1 MSTVFAQTVYPFS
14 TFNCIINFKSID
26 LGSFTMSEVSDTVE
40 VSVQNGQEIEV
51 LNWFKQNKTTLERML
66 GVDVVAM
73 SLSFDSVTGYKFNY
87 TKSPVVSQPTTA

>member
-1 MSTVFAQTVYPFS
+1 
-14 TFNCIINFKSID
+14 
-26 LGSFTMSEVSDTVE
+26 MSEVSDTVE

-73 SLSFDSVTGYKFNY
+73 SLSFDSVTGYKFSY
-87 TKSPVVSQPTTA
+87 TKKPAVNQPTTI

>member
-1 MSTVFAQTVYPFS
+1 
-14 TFNCIINFKSID
+14 
-26 LGSFTMSEVSDTVE
+26 MSEVSDTVE

-66 GVDVVAM
+66 GVEVVAM

-87 TKSPVVSQPTTA
+87 TKKPVVNQSAAV

>member
-1 MSTVFAQTVYPFS
+1 
-14 TFNCIINFKSID
+14 
-26 LGSFTMSEVSDTVE
+26 MSEVSDTVE

-73 SLSFDSVTGYKFNY
+73 
-87 TKSPVVSQPTTA
+87 